1 MKQDNLL
8 KSFDYSIPC
17 KQGDNDGL
25 SDLVQV
31 NIDFERRNITL
42 DGLRQFI
49 TSPGRR
55 REWIKT
61 KASKKKVS
69 VRASICPGP
78 GLDLSE
84 SMDNDFAFSLE
95 GVIDDGKSLHSC
107 AGLLLVNGTART
119 NGAGYREWQLAVYL
133 YDEHNTERQIDLKLT
148 MYSVFINAD
157 LN

>member
-17 KQGDNDGL
+17 RQGDNGSPCDP
-25 SDLVQV
+25 VQV
-31 NIDFERRNITL
+31 NIDFEKRSITL
-42 DGLRQFI
+42 DGLGQF
-49 TSPGRR
+49 TPGPGRR

-69 VRASICPGP
+69 VRAAICPGP

-84 SMDNDFAFSLE
+84 SLDNDFAFSLE
-95 GVIDDGKSLHSC
+95 GVIDDGKSINSC
-107 AGLLLVNGTART
+107 AGLLLVNGTAYT

-133 YDEHNTERQIDLKLT
+133 YDERNTERQVNLKLT
-148 MYSVFINAD
+148 LYSGFQHAD
-157 LN
+157 QN